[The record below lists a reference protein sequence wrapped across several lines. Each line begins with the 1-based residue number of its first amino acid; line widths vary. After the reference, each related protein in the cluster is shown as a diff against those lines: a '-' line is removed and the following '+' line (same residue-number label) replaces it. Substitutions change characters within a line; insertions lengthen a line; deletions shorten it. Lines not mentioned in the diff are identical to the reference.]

1 MLAIVLLSML
11 LSGFAIIVAR
21 ILTAEVATAG
31 MPVRDPWSPRHL
43 RRVKKARKA
52 QEEIEGGPSWASF
65 PRGL

>member
-11 LSGFAIIVAR
+11 LSGFAIVVAR
-21 ILTAEVATAG
+21 ILTAEVAATG

-43 RRVKKARKA
+43 RRVKKARRV

>member
-11 LSGFAIIVAR
+11 LSGFAIVVAR
-21 ILTAEVATAG
+21 ILTAEVAAAG
-31 MPVRDPWSPRHL
+31 MPVRDPWSPGHL

-65 PRGL
+65 PRAL

>member
-11 LSGFAIIVAR
+11 LSGFAIVVAR
-21 ILTAEVATAG
+21 ILTADVATAG
-31 MPVRDPWSPRHL
+31 MPARDPWSPGHL
-43 RRVKKARKA
+43 RWVKKAHEK